1 MDFWSDRKKEGII
14 ISGFAGI
21 GKTGFLEH
29 FPEEREK
36 KVFDLSSTYFRKNEG
51 WEKVYC
57 DLIEALSK
65 EYDYVFVST
74 HNMVIDELLARGT
87 KFYIVY
93 PRRYCKDEY
102 IERFLKRGSSKE
114 YVVKFIKNWDY
125 FIDMLDNV
133 ESDNKI
139 ELRSGQYLS
148 DVLYKLK

>member
-1 MDFWSDRKKEGII
+1 MGLWTDRKKQGII

-29 FPEEREK
+29 FPHLADKR
-36 KVFDLSSTYFRKNEG
+36 VFDLSSTYFRKNEG

-57 DLIEALSK
+57 DLIETISK

-74 HNMVIDELLARGT
+74 HSMVIDELLARGT

-102 IERFLKRGSSKE
+102 VQRFLKRGSSKE
-114 YVVKFIKNWDY
+114 YVAKFIKNWDH
-125 FIDMLDNV
+125 FIQMLDDV
-133 ESDNKI
+133 KSDKKI

-148 DVLYKLK
+148 DVLHKLK